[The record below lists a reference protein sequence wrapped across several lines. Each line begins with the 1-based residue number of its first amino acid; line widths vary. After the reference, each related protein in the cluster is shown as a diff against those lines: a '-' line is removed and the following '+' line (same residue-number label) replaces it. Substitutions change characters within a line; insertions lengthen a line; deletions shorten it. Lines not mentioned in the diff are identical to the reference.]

1 MRVRIKSHRVLSPT
15 IRSNRVDN
23 IDDNLPLGF
32 NSMESIQYIFNKF
45 SPIEN
50 GLLKERLEKLLTRC
64 KFKSKGLFT
73 MDGSRRSSHGN
84 AYFAGIG
91 GAKRIVLFDT
101 LIEKL
106 NEKEIEAVLAHEVGH
121 YKCGHIPSR
130 LIQSAL
136 MSFGFFFFLGLFID
150 EQLFF
155 LSFGISIETMN
166 LLENSGI
173 F

>member
-1 MRVRIKSHRVLSPT
+1 
-15 IRSNRVDN
+15 
-23 IDDNLPLGF
+23 
-32 NSMESIQYIFNKF
+32 
-45 SPIEN
+45 
-50 GLLKERLEKLLTRC
+50 
-64 KFKSKGLFT
+64 

-130 LIQSAL
+130 LIKAL
-136 MSFGFFFFLGLFID
+136 LCLWFFFFLGLFID

-166 LLENSGI
+166 LIENRDFISLI
-173 F
+173 LHLFLHPT

>member
-1 MRVRIKSHRVLSPT
+1 
-15 IRSNRVDN
+15 
-23 IDDNLPLGF
+23 
-32 NSMESIQYIFNKF
+32 
-45 SPIEN
+45 
-50 GLLKERLEKLLTRC
+50 
-64 KFKSKGLFT
+64 
-73 MDGSRRSSHGN
+73 MDGSKRSSHGN

-106 NEKEIEAVLAHEVGH
+106 NENEIEAVLAHEVGH

-130 LIQSAL
+130 LLISAL

-155 LSFGISIETMN
+155 LSFGISIETTN
-166 LLENSGI
+166 LIENSG
-173 F
+173 FCQPHSLLCFFTSCLTHYFLCVPLPLFCQESMSLKPTVTLPRMQRQAN